1 MKLINSDIILIC
13 NPWCENDTV
22 YLESENDRNEYVLND
37 HGAIWRGTVSSSG
50 PCNWNF
56 GQFEEGILDAT
67 LHVLKMDERLQ
78 TPRGLNKLRDPVWLG
93 RILSGTI
100 LATLDEAILPECYSG

>member
-1 MKLINSDIILIC
+1 MNLTKTHNIYSDIILIC

-22 YLESENDRNEYVLND
+22 YLESENDRDEYVLND
-37 HGAIWRGTVSSSG
+37 HGAIWRGSVSSSG

-67 LHVLKMDERLQ
+67 LHVLKMDARLQ

-93 RILSGTI
+93 RILSGT
-100 LATLDEAILPECYSG
+100 LL